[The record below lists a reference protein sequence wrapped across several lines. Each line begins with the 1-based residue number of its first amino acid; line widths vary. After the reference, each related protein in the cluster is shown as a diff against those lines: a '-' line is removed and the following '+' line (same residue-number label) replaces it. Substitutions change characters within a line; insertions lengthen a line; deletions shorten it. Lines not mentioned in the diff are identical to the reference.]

1 MDRINLPCFLVFQI
15 HCHQMHIY
23 LPLVLKKLL
32 IYIFFFAFVLSFQRI
47 KPFLIISGRSLR

>member
-32 IYIFFFAFVLSFQRI
+32 IYIFFFFCFCTV
-47 KPFLIISGRSLR
+47 ISKNQTIFNNQW